1 MKWIVLSV
9 LAFLAIPAAAET
21 SATWW
26 KFWQDAD
33 EAVGASAYLFS
44 NTEREVLNKYLRTQY
59 VDDDES
65 YEREGKKNKQGI
77 HKNKKAKKQKSLPPG
92 LQKKVARGGQLP
104 PGWQKKV
111 ARGEVLDG
119 DVYAGSNR
127 LPQRILDRLPSGRD
141 GTSIRQVD
149 DRVVRIMDATGII
162 LDVLGGQ

>member
-1 MKWIVLSV
+1 MLLK
-9 LAFLAIPAAAET
+9 E
-21 SATWW
+21 
-26 KFWQDAD
+26 
-33 EAVGASAYLFS
+33 
-44 NTEREVLNKYLRTQY
+44 
-59 VDDDES
+59 
-65 YEREGKKNKQGI
+65 
-77 HKNKKAKKQKSLPPG
+77 NKKAKKQKSLPPG
-92 LQKKVARGGQLP
+92 LQKKVDRGGQLP

-119 DVYAGSNR
+119 DVYAASNR